1 MNLTIWGIETKT
13 RTKGLQTSGGAT
25 NKTKTATEV
34 INDMQPKADRLQ
46 LITEMAERR
55 HKFIMDCMIKVAIQ
69 PNYTGSS
76 INYGRR
82 YMIESADSI
91 WDRYSQARQDGGSVS
106 ILDELLAEFID
117 VKYASDP
124 VGLDI
129 QQKLLSVEPFVH
141 LTIQQLQLL
150 NPAFEDY
157 NLKLYFSEWLA
168 TLHNSQ
174 LIVFDEEELRA
185 ELLIFVRAKNLK
197 EPQVISQVNLKPTLK
212 P

>member
-1 MNLTIWGIETKT
+1 M
-13 RTKGLQTSGGAT
+13 
-25 NKTKTATEV
+25 
-34 INDMQPKADRLQ
+34 
-46 LITEMAERR
+46 
-55 HKFIMDCMIKVAIQ
+55 
-69 PNYTGSS
+69 
-76 INYGRR
+76 
-82 YMIESADSI
+82 
-91 WDRYSQARQDGGSVS
+91 
-106 ILDELLAEFID
+106 
-117 VKYASDP
+117 KYASDP

-174 LIVFDEEELRA
+174 LIAFDEEELRA
-185 ELLIFVRAKNLK
+185 ALGVFVKAKNLK
-197 EPQVISQVNLKPTLK
+197 EPQVKSQINLKPTLK